1 MSCMGVTCQLV
12 GVSSENVKVSDH
24 YTWKCVGPIEQ
35 LIPCFLSG
43 FIMNIGSAY
52 KLGLIY

>member
-43 FIMNIGSAY
+43 FIMSIGAAY